1 MSKPSHNYD
10 LLCFS
15 QLLTVTVGITMF
27 NQSQVHRY
35 QCLHQ
40 NSSANS
46 FIKYFQC
53 SGCPNYAASTQ
64 PNFANH
70 YRATVGYFNLNLL
83 LWVGQGQGLTLTIIN
98 IQTKLFGNNKAEV
111 CCLLPEVTLFQSLC
125 CQWSNIPMIAA
136 STTS

>member
-1 MSKPSHNYD
+1 MVLLAMSKPSHNYD

-15 QLLTVTVGITMF
+15 QLLTGTVGITMF

-83 LWVGQGQGLTLTIIN
+83 LWVGQGQALTLAIMN
-98 IQTKLFGNNKAEV
+98 IQTKLFETIKLGLKYVAFY
-111 CCLLPEVTLFQSLC
+111 PK
-125 CQWSNIPMIAA
+125 
-136 STTS
+136 